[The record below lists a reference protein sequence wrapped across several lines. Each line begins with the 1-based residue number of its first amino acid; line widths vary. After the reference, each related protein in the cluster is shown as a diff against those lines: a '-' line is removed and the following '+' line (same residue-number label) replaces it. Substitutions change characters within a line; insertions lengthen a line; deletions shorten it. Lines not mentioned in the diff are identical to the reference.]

1 MPNLDFEGQNTRY
14 ATHGLH
20 AYAAKCPPQLV
31 GYGLRY
37 YSKPGETVLDPMAG
51 SGTTLVEA
59 RLKGRHAI
67 GYDLDPLAR
76 LIAKVKAQVL
86 DDKEVE
92 RACETLMA
100 RSMRDLIALQT
111 HQVTQALQRRAQLP
125 EFVNR
130 DYWFLPEV
138 ASALALL
145 AWHIE
150 HLETL
155 QPVREFFWVAFSSL
169 ILAKTSVANARDI
182 IHSRHHF
189 QQHPQTPDV
198 LEKFAKRIKQMR
210 KQANEFQTL
219 CAQAPPAKVE
229 ARLGDARK
237 LCLRAESID
246 LVFTSPPYV
255 TALDY
260 TRAHFLAVAWMQA
273 ALGVGLDEYRACAS
287 RYIGSESGRLANM
300 TQENDS
306 LEELDQANAVLAQLE
321 QKSLRQAALT
331 RRYFNDMHSVFGKVV
346 QVLRPRRHAIIV
358 VCPSH
363 IRKIVVPTHEILAEI
378 GRSHGLRLKL
388 QHTRTISERLRVM
401 PYLQEAFGQRMD
413 TEYVLVF
420 QKIT

>member
-20 AYAAKCPPQLV
+20 TYAAKCPPQLV

-86 DDKEVE
+86 NDNEIE
-92 RACETLMA
+92 RAYEALASRT
-100 RSMRDLIALQT
+100 MRDLAALKTNRMTRALQ
-111 HQVTQALQRRAQLP
+111 QRGQLP

-138 ASALALL
+138 ANALALL
-145 AWHIE
+145 AWHIK
-150 HLETL
+150 HLETT

-182 IHSRHHF
+182 IHSRHHY
-189 QQHPQTPDV
+189 QAHTQPPDV
-198 LEKFAKRIKQMR
+198 LGKFAKRIKQMR

-219 CAQAPPAKVE
+219 CAQAPSAKVE

-237 LCLRAESID
+237 LRLRSETID

-260 TRAHFLAVAWMQA
+260 TRAHFLTVP
-273 ALGVGLDEYRACAS
+273 EY
-287 RYIGSESGRLANM
+287 G
-300 TQENDS
+300 
-306 LEELDQANAVLAQLE
+306 
-321 QKSLRQAALT
+321 
-331 RRYFNDMHSVFGKVV
+331 
-346 QVLRPRRHAIIV
+346 
-358 VCPSH
+358 
-363 IRKIVVPTHEILAEI
+363 
-378 GRSHGLRLKL
+378 
-388 QHTRTISERLRVM
+388 
-401 PYLQEAFGQRMD
+401 
-413 TEYVLVF
+413 
-420 QKIT
+420 